1 MESYSIYE
9 IKKMYNINARTL
21 YNRYYRLVKRGLIEP
36 IYEKGAIRIS
46 KDQVKLILEY
56 QKRGRKTKEEDT
68 SK

>member
-1 MESYSIYE
+1 MYSIYE

-21 YNRYYRLVKRGLIEP
+21 YNRYYRLVKQGVIEP
-36 IYEKGAIRIS
+36 VYEKGAIRVS

-56 QKRGRKTKEEDT
+56 QKRGRKTKKENS

>member
-1 MESYSIYE
+1 MYSIYE

-21 YNRYYRLVKRGLIEP
+21 YNRYYRLVKEGKIEP
-36 IYEKGAIRIS
+36 VYEKGAIRVS

-56 QKRGRKTKEEDT
+56 QKRGRKTKKENS

>member
-21 YNRYYRLVKRGLIEP
+21 YNRYYKLVKEGKIEP
-36 IYEKGAIRIS
+36 VHEKGAIRVS

-56 QKRGRKTKEEDT
+56 QKRGRKTKKDT
-68 SK
+68 NK